1 MHFCEYFKKSSAQK
15 FQNILIR
22 TSVMKFREPQVE
34 DSSFILIK
42 RNCTR
47 DNFFKFL
54 EMRFI
59 PLKKRRD
66 KRPVKKIPVA

>member
-1 MHFCEYFKKSSAQK
+1 MHFWEYFPKSSVQK
-15 FQNILIR
+15 FQNILMGV
-22 TSVMKFREPQVE
+22 SVMKFREFWVE
-34 DSSFILIK
+34 DSRFILLK
-42 RNCTR
+42 CDCTR

-66 KRPVKKIPVA
+66 KRPV